1 MAPMICPHCGAA
13 NEQGVRFCGRCGAPF
28 QAVAAPLP
36 AVATSSVAALPAVA
50 APLVA
55 AAAAGD
61 SLFCGR
67 CGASNAPTAQF
78 CRRCGQPLQLTATA
92 TAPPASAPVYAAPQA
107 PVYAAPQAP
116 VYAAPQAPVYAA
128 PQAPVYAAPQA
139 PVYAAPQAPAAP
151 TFPAATQAQVA
162 HMAPH
167 KAGRRMPWGALV
179 AVVGVAAV
187 ALAVVSQ
194 AVIQRPA
201 PPCGVSCPPSPP
213 RPAAPP
219 LGPAGPP
226 LPPSHLYT
234 SSAAGFSLE
243 YPDFLSPST
252 NDSQTIG
259 WSGQLNDGSSFQI
272 SVHGEAANGRSP
284 QQLVQALQQSQ
295 LGGNAT
301 LVFTIPDAALGY
313 TLGSG
318 AVYDVLVSPQG
329 GQQQDTRVIIEA
341 AVWNSTAVEMI
352 AVSPFAPDK
361 GSHAVPAQLEPAV
374 ENIADTLGNT
384 VTWAG
389 EPQL

>member
-1 MAPMICPHCGAA
+1 MAPMICPRCGTA

-28 QAVAAPLP
+28 QTVAAPLP
-36 AVATSSVAALPAVA
+36 VATSSVAAPPPVVALPVVA
-50 APLVA
+50 APPVTA
-55 AAAAGD
+55 APAVDG
-61 SLFCGR
+61 LFCGR
-67 CGASNAPTAQF
+67 CGASNTPGARF
-78 CRRCGQPLQLTATA
+78 CRRCGQPLQLAA
-92 TAPPASAPVYAAPQA
+92 TAPAAPQTPAYAAPQA
-107 PVYAAPQAP
+107 PPT
-116 VYAAPQAPVYAA
+116 
-128 PQAPVYAAPQA
+128 
-139 PVYAAPQAPAAP
+139 PA
-151 TFPAATQAQVA
+151 FPAATQAQIARV
-162 HMAPH
+162 APH
-167 KAGRRMPWGALV
+167 KAGRRTPWGALV

-187 ALAVVSQ
+187 ALAVASQ
-194 AVIQRPA
+194 AVMQRA
-201 PPCGVSCPPSPP
+201 GPPCGINCQPPPP

-226 LPPSHLYT
+226 LPPSHRYT

-243 YPDFLSPST
+243 YPDFLNPST

-259 WSGQLNDGSSFQI
+259 WSGQLNNGSSFQI
-272 SVHGEAANGRSP
+272 SVRGEAANGRSP

-318 AVYDVLVSPQG
+318 AIYDVLVSPQG

-341 AVWNSTAVEMI
+341 AVRNGAAVEML

-361 GSHAVPAQLEPAV
+361 NSHAVPAQLEPAV
-374 ENIADTLGNT
+374 EQMADTLGNT

-389 EPQL
+389 EPPL

>member
-1 MAPMICPHCGAA
+1 MAPMICPRCGAA
-13 NEQGVRFCGRCGAPF
+13 NEQGVRFCGRCGMPF

-36 AVATSSVAALPAVA
+36 VAASSVAALPAVA

-55 AAAAGD
+55 APAAGD
-61 SLFCGR
+61 GLFCGR
-67 CGASNAPTAQF
+67 CGASNAPGAQF

-92 TAPPASAPVYAAPQA
+92 YVAPQA
-107 PVYAAPQAP
+107 PAYVAPQAP
-116 VYAAPQAPVYAA
+116 AYVAPQAPAYV
-128 PQAPVYAAPQA
+128 
-139 PVYAAPQAPAAP
+139 APQAPAAP
-151 TFPAATQAQVA
+151 TFLAATQAQVT

-167 KAGRRMPWGALV
+167 KAGRRTSWGALV

-194 AVIQRPA
+194 VVIQRPA
-201 PPCGVSCPPSPP
+201 PPCGVSCPPPPPP
-213 RPAAPP
+213 RPPAPP
-219 LGPAGPP
+219 LGPVGPP

-234 SSAAGFSLE
+234 SSATGFSLE

-313 TLGSG
+313 TVGSG

-341 AVWNSTAVEMI
+341 VVRNGTAVEML

>member
-13 NEQGVRFCGRCGAPF
+13 NEQGVRFCGRCGTPL

-36 AVATSSVAALPAVA
+36 DATSSVAAPPPVVA
-50 APLVA
+50 SSVA
-55 AAAAGD
+55 AAASATAAPAGD

-67 CGASNAPTAQF
+67 CGASNALGAQF

-92 TAPPASAPVYAAPQA
+92 PPAGAPVYAAP
-107 PVYAAPQAP
+107 PVPAYAAPP
-116 VYAAPQAPVYAA
+116 
-128 PQAPVYAAPQA
+128 
-139 PVYAAPQAPAAP
+139 APAAP
-151 TFPAATQAQVA
+151 TFPAATQTQVA
-162 HMAPH
+162 RMAPH
-167 KAGRRMPWGALV
+167 KAGRRTPWGALV

-201 PPCGVSCPPSPP
+201 PPCGVSCPPPPPP

-219 LGPAGPP
+219 LGPVGPP

-259 WSGQLNDGSSFQI
+259 WSGQFNDGSSFQI
-272 SVHGEAANGRSP
+272 SVHGEAANGRSS

-318 AVYDVLVSPQG
+318 AIYDVLVSPQG

-341 AVWNSTAVEMI
+341 VVRNGTAVEML

-389 EPQL
+389 ELQL

>member
-1 MAPMICPHCGAA
+1 MAPMICPRCGAA
-13 NEQGVRFCGRCGAPF
+13 NEQGVRFCGRCGMPF

-36 AVATSSVAALPAVA
+36 VAASSVAALPAVA

-55 AAAAGD
+55 APAAGD
-61 SLFCGR
+61 GLFCGR
-67 CGASNAPTAQF
+67 CGASNAPGAQF

-92 TAPPASAPVYAAPQA
+92 YVAPQA
-107 PVYAAPQAP
+107 PAYV
-116 VYAAPQAPVYAA
+116 
-128 PQAPVYAAPQA
+128 
-139 PVYAAPQAPAAP
+139 APQAPAAP
-151 TFPAATQAQVA
+151 TFLAATQAQVT

-167 KAGRRMPWGALV
+167 KAGRRTSWGALV

-194 AVIQRPA
+194 IVIQRPA
-201 PPCGVSCPPSPP
+201 PPCGVSCPPPPPP
-213 RPAAPP
+213 RPPAPP
-219 LGPAGPP
+219 LGPVGPP

-272 SVHGEAANGRSP
+272 VMRGEAANGRSP

-301 LVFTIPDAALGY
+301 LVFPIPDAALGY

-318 AVYDVLVSPQG
+318 TVYDVLVSPQG

-341 AVWNSTAVEMI
+341 AVRNGAAVEML
-352 AVSPFAPDK
+352 AVSPFTPDK
-361 GSHAVPAQLEPAV
+361 GSHAVPPQLEPAV
-374 ENIADTLGNT
+374 EQWADMLGNT

-389 EPQL
+389 ETQL

>member
-107 PVYAAPQAP
+107 P
-116 VYAAPQAPVYAA
+116 
-128 PQAPVYAAPQA
+128 
-139 PVYAAPQAPAAP
+139 AAP

-226 LPPSHLYT
+226 LPPSHRYT

-329 GQQQDTRVIIEA
+329 GQQQDTRVIIE
-341 AVWNSTAVEMI
+341 VTVRNSTAVEMI

-361 GSHAVPAQLEPAV
+361 NSHAVPAQLEPAV

-389 EPQL
+389 EPPL